1 MLRSQLFTKTRR
13 EDPKDEVA
21 KNAKLLI
28 RAGFI
33 HKELAGVYS
42 YLPLGLR
49 VIEKIKNI
57 IREEM
62 NALGGE
68 ETQMTVLQNPVL
80 YEQTNR
86 WSDEVVDNWFKTE
99 LKSGGKLGL
108 GLTHEEE
115 FVEMLLGHISSYKD
129 LPLYVYQIQ
138 KKFRNEARAKSGI
151 MRGREFMMKD
161 MYSFHAND
169 EDFKDF
175 YDKVKGAYER
185 IFERVGLGDKTYI
198 TFASGG
204 IFSKYSHEYQT
215 LSEVGEDTIY
225 VSEAKKIAINQEVMD
240 EETLAMLGLKREELV
255 EKRAIETGNIFELG
269 TKYSD
274 ALSLEFADE
283 SGQKRSPIMGC
294 YGMGVDRLMGAITE
308 VFADDNGLVWPREV
322 SPFKLSLICL
332 AKAGTEASK
341 QAEEVYQKL
350 TDLGV
355 EVLFDERDIS
365 AGEKMAEADLFGF
378 PYRAVISEKT
388 VGLNQ
393 IELKERQSAEI
404 TMLSLAD
411 FYERMKN

>member
-1 MLRSQLFTKTRR
+1 MLRSQLFSKTRR

-62 NALGGE
+62 NALGGQE
-68 ETQMTVLQNPVL
+68 VQMTVLQNPAL

-86 WSDEVVDNWFKTE
+86 WSDDVVDNWFKTE

-115 FVEMLLGHISSYKD
+115 FVEMLLGHIGSYKD

-151 MRGREFMMKD
+151 MRGREFTMKD
-161 MYSFHAND
+161 MYSFHVND

-225 VSEAKKIAINQEVMD
+225 VSEEKKIAINQEVMD
-240 EETLAMLGLKREELV
+240 EETLSMLGLKREELV

-269 TKYSD
+269 TKYSS
-274 ALSLEFADE
+274 ALSLEFTDE
-283 SGQKRSPIMGC
+283 SGNKKTPLMGC
-294 YGMGVDRLMGAITE
+294 YGMGVDRLMGAVTE
-308 VFADDNGLVWPREV
+308 VFADEKGLVWPREI

-332 AKAGTEASK
+332 AKVGTEAYK
-341 QAEEVYQKL
+341 QAEEIYNKL
-350 TDLGV
+350 TEMGV

-378 PYRAVISEKT
+378 PYRAVVSEKT
-388 VGLNQ
+388 IGLNQ
-393 IELKERQSAEI
+393 IELKERQGAEVM
-404 TMLSLAD
+404 MLSLAD